1 MLDHIG
7 HQALVKTLTAVA
19 RLYLE
24 IEAGHRPAKALR
36 RLTTPT
42 LQLHLD
48 QQVRRGGR
56 IIVDHDIVAGRY
68 AFTTPDRLD
77 VVFVVRRDEDTRR
90 ALILELHR
98 RDGRWWLTDITSPE
112 TAGLGRA
119 R

>member
-7 HQALVKTLTAVA
+7 HQALVKILSAVA

-24 IEAGHRPAKALR
+24 IEAGHRPAKTLR
-36 RLTTPT
+36 RLTTPG

-48 QQVRRGGR
+48 QQVRRSGR

-68 AFTTPDRLD
+68 ALTTPDRLD
-77 VVFVVRRDEDTRR
+77 AVFVVRRDEDTCR
-90 ALILELHR
+90 ALILELR
-98 RDGRWWLTDITSPE
+98 RHNGRWWLTDITSPE
-112 TAGLGRA
+112 TAGLARA